1 MVYPLYNISDQ
12 ESFFLLSEINN
23 LKQTIKKLKTGYL
36 YAENEHLKEE
46 ISQKNRELELA
57 YEQIKVND
65 VYETELLKDRNSL
78 TEAKEKIESEL
89 KNANKII
96 MHNGAH
102 IQTLE
107 NEKKELEKFLLIEKH
122 KIKEVRK
129 QLEEIQTERYSLKES
144 ENVLL
149 CEIDTLNA
157 DLVKKDRIIYSL
169 ENEIAIKDTHLQE
182 LNRAL
187 SHSEETKKDLFQDLL
202 TKAEK
207 LEGLSVERDQ
217 LMLRF
222 EEAKQK
228 LMESEKMKVDYFE
241 RMIEAVQ
248 QQIEENEW
256 WLTNQF
262 ADIDRS
268 SKKQEE
274 KMDSLELI
282 MNDSFEKVLS
292 KKDNMLNELEKFD
305 SQLSHIIQQMNTLYQ
320 TESSIFHGIDSL
332 KTLIDS
338 NKNQDSNKLMTTK
351 KGVYKIEARES
362 TPIIRD
368 KTR

>member
-1 MVYPLYNISDQ
+1 MVYPLYNISNQ

-23 LKQTIKKLKTGYL
+23 LKQTIKKLKDGYL
-36 YAENEHLKEE
+36 YAENEHLREE
-46 ISQKNRELELA
+46 ISHKNHELELA

-65 VYETELLKDRNSL
+65 LHEIELLKDRNTL
-78 TEAKEKIESEL
+78 TEANEKVESEL
-89 KNANKII
+89 KNANQII
-96 MHNGAH
+96 INNGAH

-107 NEKKELEKFLLIEKH
+107 SEKKELEQSLLKEKYKFN
-122 KIKEVRK
+122 EVRK
-129 QLEEIQTERYSLKES
+129 QLEEIQAERISLKES
-144 ENVLL
+144 NNVLL
-149 CEIDTLNA
+149 REIDTLHSG
-157 DLVKKDRIIYSL
+157 LVERDRMIYSF

-182 LNRAL
+182 LNQAL
-187 SHSEETKKDLFQDLL
+187 SQSEETKKDLFQELL

-222 EEAKQK
+222 EESKQK

-241 RMIEAVQ
+241 KMIVTVQ

-274 KMDSLELI
+274 KMDSLESV
-282 MNDSFEKVLS
+282 MNDSFERVLS

-305 SQLSHIIQQMNTLYQ
+305 FQLSHIIQQMNTLYQ

-332 KTLIDS
+332 RTMIDS
-338 NKNQDSNKLMTTK
+338 NKTQDLNKLVTTK
-351 KGVYKIEARES
+351 KGVYRIEARES
-362 TPIIRD
+362 TPIISD